1 MSVSLT
7 KFVDF
12 VNAKGLERRVVVE
25 KTLNP
30 DKYETY
36 KDFYKNLRDAIV
48 AMHKENAPID
58 SLPGRIRDANDIKKK
73 HFNEIVCGYQKW
85 AKSKRIVFWEDNSCI
100 FDLDGVNLSIN
111 PELIL
116 LINREPTVV
125 KLYFKQ
131 ENLEKDAANMIA
143 TLLLMAFQD
152 YDKKYQDYRFGI
164 LDIRRGR
171 LYRITSS
178 TPINEIMETLR
189 IEAASW
195 LKYTESLYSMKTV
208 ETAPLNHSI
217 Q

>member
-25 KTLNP
+25 RALSP
-30 DKYETY
+30 DKYEPY
-36 KDFYKNLRDAIV
+36 KDFYKKLRDAIV

-58 SLPGRIRDANDIKKK
+58 SLPGRIRDANDIKKR
-73 HFNEIVCGYQKW
+73 HFKELVYGYQKW
-85 AKSKRIVFWEDNSCI
+85 AKSKRIAFLEDNSCI
-100 FDLDGVNLSIN
+100 FDLDGVELSIN

-116 LINREPTVV
+116 QINGEPTVV

-152 YDKKYQDYRFGI
+152 YDKKYQNYRFGI

-178 TPINEIMETLR
+178 TPINKIMETLK
-189 IEAASW
+189 IEAATW
-195 LKYTESLYSMKTV
+195 LNYTKSL
-208 ETAPLNHSI
+208 
-217 Q
+217 